1 MKIEWYEQHTESS
14 KAKIRSEMFSFSR
27 PEQSANLSR
36 VSSDNIK
43 LNHQKSLA
51 LRYEL
56 EDKSIESNKQ
66 TDGKTLVDTK
76 IFYLIYL
83 SNVLFNITNQ
93 WWGER
98 YLSQVTIEKKIYP
111 HSYTKIKYIWIK
123 SLNVKKKCKNK
134 N

>member
-1 MKIEWYEQHTESS
+1 
-14 KAKIRSEMFSFSR
+14 MFSFSR

-51 LRYEL
+51 LGYEL

-66 TDGKTLVDTK
+66 TDIKTLVDTK

-83 SNVLFNITNQ
+83 TFFLTLQISDE
-93 WWGER
+93 G
-98 YLSQVTIEKKIYP
+98 KDIY
-111 HSYTKIKYIWIK
+111 HK
-123 SLNVKKKCKNK
+123 
-134 N
+134 